1 MYLSSAHN
9 EYLRVLFRLVGFVG
23 SNIEPHSTQMSR
35 ENMVEFYLVLIR
47 KMSRDNM
54 VEFYL
59 VLISNNT
66 VKSFREYVG
75 ILSCL
80 IISTNTVKYFHIA
93 LDFRVGFVSFDIC
106 CHNFSFPINFS
117 ELPGI

>member
-35 ENMVEFYLVLIR
+35 ENMVEFYLVLI
-47 KMSRDNM
+47 
-54 VEFYL
+54 
-59 VLISNNT
+59 SN
-66 VKSFREYVG
+66 
-75 ILSCL
+75 
-80 IISTNTVKYFHIA
+80 NTVKYFHIA

>member
-1 MYLSSAHN
+1 MYFSSAHN

-66 VKSFREYVG
+66 VK
-75 ILSCL
+75 
-80 IISTNTVKYFHIA
+80 YFHVA